1 MSRSR
6 NIKPGFFK
14 NEELSELPFEY
25 RILFQGLW
33 CEADREGRL
42 EDRPKRLKAEIF
54 PYDSVDVDAGLAALA
69 ALGFI
74 RRYEMEGCKYIQV
87 VAFLK
92 HQNPHKREAESLIP
106 AEAGP
111 RPVQEQEFPE
121 QAEEIQEQARLI
133 PDSPFL
139 IPDSTVADAT
149 ASADAPDAQPLA
161 DPIWGTGLAFL
172 LRKGIPEKSARSLLG
187 RLRQTAGDVEVGALL
202 YEAESQDVSDPAP
215 WLMAAASA
223 RKRKPSF
230 GGAPQQQS
238 KTLTAIQTLQGMKS
252 HANVDPRR
260 DSGRPQ
266 QAALSGPGQD
276 AGFGPDRRDG
286 RYVG

>member
-54 PYDSVDVDAGLAALA
+54 PYDDVDVDAGLTALA
-69 ALGFI
+69 SRGFI
-74 RRYEMEGCKYIQV
+74 VRYTAEGGRYIQV
-87 VAFLK
+87 TSFLK
-92 HQNPHKREAESLIP
+92 HQNPHKREAESQIP

-111 RPVQEQEFPE
+111 RPVQAPDIPE
-121 QAEEIQEQARLI
+121 PASEIPEPARLI

-139 IPDSTVADAT
+139 IPDSSVADAT
-149 ASADAPDAQPLA
+149 AAPAAAEAAQPA

-172 LRKGIPEKSARSLLG
+172 LRKSIPEKQARSLLG
-187 RLRQTAGDVEVGALL
+187 KLRQACGDVETGSLL
-202 YEAESQDVSDPAP
+202 AQAEADDITDPAP
-215 WLMAAASA
+215 WLMAAAARARQRGTARGVTPIRPSA
-223 RKRKPSF
+223 ADNFR
-230 GGAPQQQS
+230 G
-238 KTLTAIQTLQGMKS
+238 KTYASTDIDSLPPDL
-252 HANVDPRR
+252 R
-260 DSGRPQ
+260 DAAR
-266 QAALSGPGQD
+266 AALSGG
-276 AGFGPDRRDG
+276 
-286 RYVG
+286 